1 MSDTSE
7 YVGVADITEGTPIM
21 ANPFVKGWK
30 YMMALFGAKIDEHAD
45 PKIQIQQ
52 AIEEAQK
59 QHQVLVGQA
68 ASVIG
73 NQRQLEMKL
82 NRSMAEV
89 ERLQA
94 QARQALVLAD
104 KARAEGDEKKAQEF
118 ESTAEVLAGQLV
130 STEQSLEDMKT
141 MHDQALNA
149 ADQAKQ
155 AVENNQ
161 MMLQQKLQERTKLLG
176 QLEQAKMQETIASSL
191 ESMSQTAAPGTT
203 PNFDEIRDKIEG
215 RYSNAMGRAELASN
229 SVEGRL
235 LEVNRATRDMAGASR
250 LDQIRASLE
259 GEQLSGSDKGKPAI
273 ETKESV
279 TSDRLADIRASMSEG
294 EGTAE
299 ADSAKS

>member
-1 MSDTSE
+1 
-7 YVGVADITEGTPIM
+7 M

-104 KARAEGDEKKAQEF
+104 KARADGDEKKAQEF

-191 ESMSQTAAPGTT
+191 ESMSQTAAPGNT

-250 LDQIRASLE
+250 LEQIRASLE
-259 GEQLSGSDKGKPAI
+259 GDQLSGSDKSQPAV
-273 ETKESV
+273 TSKESI
-279 TSDRLADIRASMSEG
+279 TNDRLADIRASMSEG

>member
-1 MSDTSE
+1 
-7 YVGVADITEGTPIM
+7 M

-30 YMMALFGAKIDEHAD
+30 YMMALFGAKIDEYAD

-59 QHQVLVGQA
+59 QHQALVGQA

-82 NRSMAEV
+82 NRAMSEV

-104 KARAEGDEKKAQEF
+104 KARADGDEAKAQQF
-118 ESTAEVLAGQLV
+118 ESTAEILAGQLV
-130 STEQSLEDMKT
+130 STEQSLEDMKV
-141 MHDQALNA
+141 MHDQALTA
-149 ADQAKQ
+149 ADQAKK

-161 MMLQQKLQERTKLLG
+161 MILQQKLQERTKLLG
-176 QLEQAKMQETIASSL
+176 QLEQAKMQETIAASL
-191 ESMSQTAAPGTT
+191 ESMSQTAAPGNT

-250 LDQIRASLE
+250 LEQIRASLE
-259 GEQLSGSDKGKPAI
+259 GDQLSGGKEKQQI
-273 ETKESV
+273 ESKESV
-279 TSDRLADIRASMSEG
+279 TNARLADIRASLG
-294 EGTAE
+294 DEGTAE
-299 ADSAKS
+299 ADKTKS

>member
-1 MSDTSE
+1 
-7 YVGVADITEGTPIM
+7 M

-52 AIEEAQK
+52 AIEDAQK

-82 NRSMAEV
+82 NRQMAEV

-104 KARAEGDEKKAQEF
+104 KARAEGDEAKAQEF
-118 ESTAEVLAGQLV
+118 ESTAEVLASQLV

-191 ESMSQTAAPGTT
+191 ESMSQTAAPGNT
-203 PNFDEIRDKIEG
+203 PNFGEIRDKIEG
-215 RYSNAMGRAELASN
+215 RYANAMGRAELASN

-250 LDQIRASLE
+250 LEQIRASLE
-259 GEQLSGSDKGKPAI
+259 GDQLSGSDKSKTPAV
-273 ETKESV
+273 ESKDSV
-279 TSDRLADIRASMSEG
+279 TSARLADIRDSLKDDGSAE
-294 EGTAE
+294 AE

>member
-1 MSDTSE
+1 
-7 YVGVADITEGTPIM
+7 M

-104 KARAEGDEKKAQEF
+104 KARAEGDEQKAQEF

-149 ADQAKQ
+149 ADQAKK

-191 ESMSQTAAPGTT
+191 ESMSQTAAPGNT

-250 LDQIRASLE
+250 LEQIRASLE
-259 GEQLSGSDKGKPAI
+259 GDQLSGSDKSKPAV
-273 ETKESV
+273 TSKESI

>member
-1 MSDTSE
+1 
-7 YVGVADITEGTPIM
+7 M

-82 NRSMAEV
+82 NRQMAEM

-94 QARQALVLAD
+94 QARQALVLSD

-118 ESTAEVLAGQLV
+118 ESTAEILAGQLV

-149 ADQAKQ
+149 ADQAKK

-161 MMLQQKLQERTKLLG
+161 MVLQQKLQERTKLLG

-191 ESMSQTAAPGTT
+191 ESMSQTAAPGNV

-215 RYSNAMGRAELASN
+215 RYSNAMGRAELASS
-229 SVEGRL
+229 SVEGRM

-250 LDQIRASLE
+250 LEQIRASLE
-259 GEQLSGSDKGKPAI
+259 GEKLSGSDKSSTPAV
-273 ETKESV
+273 ESKESA
-279 TSDRLADIRASMSEG
+279 TNARLADIRASLSDDD
-294 EGTAE
+294 GTAE
-299 ADSAKS
+299 AESDSAKTQ